1 MSADDICDQIR
12 VGAKWLT
19 VHQCLR
25 DEHLPSASRCH
36 LGMERA
42 TPPSR
47 RSSSWRSCWQFVVT
61 SECRLPHELVCC
73 RKSAHEVEVE
83 IRTFAFKFIKEEF
96 LDTQAPSS
104 ILGTGPRASLGIL
117 GHPHAQYIEVKIM
130 PSVVYCN
137 NTVLAQKIQIS
148 RQKNQFF
155 FQKIWSYEYSA
166 WWELRF
172 DTSYIVKSWTLFNCI
187 MNPQIRP
194 LCVGERLA
202 WWGVCVHVSKLSSV
216 NTD

>member
-1 MSADDICDQIR
+1 MPEPAHTWGGTGRCTVFQNCLWCWNKTFPFQLFFFKTSSMCKSSEEWASSGTLGTGP
-12 VGAKWLT
+12 GA
-19 VHQCLR
+19 
-25 DEHLPSASRCH
+25 
-36 LGMERA
+36 
-42 TPPSR
+42 
-47 RSSSWRSCWQFVVT
+47 SSGT
-61 SECRLPHELVCC
+61 Y
-73 RKSAHEVEVE
+73 
-83 IRTFAFKFIKEEF
+83 
-96 LDTQAPSS
+96 
-104 ILGTGPRASLGIL
+104 GTGPRASSGIL

-194 LCVGERLA
+194 LCDGGGGRAAGKVSIFSNVLY
-202 WWGVCVHVSKLSSV
+202 HVW
-216 NTD
+216 N

>member
-96 LDTQAPSS
+96 LDNIYQIPVVKW
-104 ILGTGPRASLGIL
+104 LFGGPCMA
-117 GHPHAQYIEVKIM
+117 AQEFQYISTRAKMNFHFRSLLYLSCEPTAM
-130 PSVVYCN
+130 PPKC
-137 NTVLAQKIQIS
+137 TLDA
-148 RQKNQFF
+148 F
-155 FQKIWSYEYSA
+155 
-166 WWELRF
+166 RF
-172 DTSYIVKSWTLFNCI
+172 
-187 MNPQIRP
+187 RP
-194 LCVGERLA
+194 SFCGMDVGDGAIL
-202 WWGVCVHVSKLSSV
+202 
-216 NTD
+216 